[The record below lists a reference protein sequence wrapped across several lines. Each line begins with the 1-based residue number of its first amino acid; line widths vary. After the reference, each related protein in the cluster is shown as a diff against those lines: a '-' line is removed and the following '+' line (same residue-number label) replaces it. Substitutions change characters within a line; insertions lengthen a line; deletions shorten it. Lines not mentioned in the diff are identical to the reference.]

1 MVQIKIKAVKGS
13 YHVFAVYDDADLFFD
28 ELAQRLKQCCIRTAR
43 FEAFFHIENLT
54 QKDLV
59 RLFKLCEQINLK
71 ILGFDEMPQPSIGIH
86 EGNLRYAREYEFT
99 EPLILFGNIE
109 KSVSVCAKANLYVL
123 GHVQGVLDFLYAD
136 CVLYASSLCANVRI
150 HDTSFQN
157 LMNVLFK
164 NEHSAE
170 EKLEILRK
178 QFGIKVTETMEEEV
192 EEMSH
197 ICMYYEQEGKKAGL
211 TEGMLIG
218 EKRGV
223 LIGERRG
230 KKSGLAKG
238 IKQGKR
244 EGETKQIN
252 ATISYVKNLMQKKNM
267 TLKEAFD
274 LLEIERDMQE
284 KI

>member
-43 FEAFFHIENLT
+43 FEVFFHIENLT

-157 LMNVLFK
+157 LTVF
-164 NEHSAE
+164 SPC
-170 EKLEILRK
+170 
-178 QFGIKVTETMEEEV
+178 KV
-192 EEMSH
+192 
-197 ICMYYEQEGKKAGL
+197 YYEKRELKIEMVK
-211 TEGMLIG
+211 G
-218 EKRGV
+218 EKSW
-223 LIGERRG
+223 E
-230 KKSGLAKG
+230 
-238 IKQGKR
+238 KQL
-244 EGETKQIN
+244 QLPL
-252 ATISYVKNLMQKKNM
+252 VK
-267 TLKEAFD
+267 AA
-274 LLEIERDMQE
+274 LE
-284 KI
+284 KAVSH

>member
-1 MVQIKIKAVKGS
+1 
-13 YHVFAVYDDADLFFD
+13 
-28 ELAQRLKQCCIRTAR
+28 
-43 FEAFFHIENLT
+43 
-54 QKDLV
+54 
-59 RLFKLCEQINLK
+59 
-71 ILGFDEMPQPSIGIH
+71 
-86 EGNLRYAREYEFT
+86 
-99 EPLILFGNIE
+99 
-109 KSVSVCAKANLYVL
+109 
-123 GHVQGVLDFLYAD
+123 
-136 CVLYASSLCANVRI
+136 
-150 HDTSFQN
+150 
-157 LMNVLFK
+157 
-164 NEHSAE
+164 
-170 EKLEILRK
+170 
-178 QFGIKVTETMEEEV
+178 MEEEV

-211 TEGMLIG
+211 AEGM
-218 EKRGV
+218 

-284 KI
+284 KIRKELKKERVQ

>member
-1 MVQIKIKAVKGS
+1 
-13 YHVFAVYDDADLFFD
+13 
-28 ELAQRLKQCCIRTAR
+28 
-43 FEAFFHIENLT
+43 
-54 QKDLV
+54 
-59 RLFKLCEQINLK
+59 
-71 ILGFDEMPQPSIGIH
+71 
-86 EGNLRYAREYEFT
+86 
-99 EPLILFGNIE
+99 
-109 KSVSVCAKANLYVL
+109 
-123 GHVQGVLDFLYAD
+123 
-136 CVLYASSLCANVRI
+136 
-150 HDTSFQN
+150 
-157 LMNVLFK
+157 
-164 NEHSAE
+164 
-170 EKLEILRK
+170 
-178 QFGIKVTETMEEEV
+178 
-192 EEMSH
+192 MSH

-218 EKRGV
+218 EKRGM

-284 KI
+284 KIRKELKKERVQ

>member
-1 MVQIKIKAVKGS
+1 MLKRAEYYCSRLIVRQKEYKKIQRVHSIWLMQEYANRKEGVANHYSMKEECLGNRWKEKVENYGMMHIFMLYPKGK
-13 YHVFAVYDDADLFFD
+13 YD
-28 ELAQRLKQCCIRTAR
+28 
-43 FEAFFHIENLT
+43 
-54 QKDLV
+54 
-59 RLFKLCEQINLK
+59 
-71 ILGFDEMPQPSIGIH
+71 
-86 EGNLRYAREYEFT
+86 
-99 EPLILFGNIE
+99 
-109 KSVSVCAKANLYVL
+109 AK
-123 GHVQGVLDFLYAD
+123 
-136 CVLYASSLCANVRI
+136 
-150 HDTSFQN
+150 DTSFQN

-164 NEHSAE
+164 NEHSVE

-211 TEGMLIG
+211 AE
-218 EKRGV
+218 GV

-284 KI
+284 KIRKELKKERVQ

>member
-1 MVQIKIKAVKGS
+1 MQEYANRKEGVANHYSMKEECLGNRWKEKAENYGMMHIFMLYPKGK
-13 YHVFAVYDDADLFFD
+13 YD
-28 ELAQRLKQCCIRTAR
+28 
-43 FEAFFHIENLT
+43 
-54 QKDLV
+54 
-59 RLFKLCEQINLK
+59 
-71 ILGFDEMPQPSIGIH
+71 
-86 EGNLRYAREYEFT
+86 
-99 EPLILFGNIE
+99 
-109 KSVSVCAKANLYVL
+109 AK
-123 GHVQGVLDFLYAD
+123 
-136 CVLYASSLCANVRI
+136 
-150 HDTSFQN
+150 DTSFQN

-211 TEGMLIG
+211 AEGMLIG
-218 EKRGV
+218 EKR
-223 LIGERRG
+223 E
-230 KKSGLAKG
+230 
-238 IKQGKR
+238 KR
-244 EGETKQIN
+244 EGEAKQIN

-284 KI
+284 KIRKELKKEKVQ